1 MNDEFIV
8 TEQDLRKGKILLID
22 KPEGWTSF
30 DVVGKIR
37 SVLRKKFDRKNIK
50 VGHGGT
56 LDPLATGLLLIGIG
70 PATKLLQSI
79 QQADKTYEGII
90 RLGAVTPS
98 YDRETPPEDFKPYE
112 HITREQIS
120 EVFARFMGPQLQ
132 LPPVFSAVRKGGKRL
147 YELARKGQTDVPV
160 EPRPVHIHRLEL
172 LDFTPPEVHFR
183 TRVSKGT
190 YIRSLA
196 HDIGQALGCGGY
208 LAGLRRTHI
217 GRFSVDN
224 AIAPDRWM
232 ELNI

>member
-8 TEQDLRKGKILLID
+8 TEQDLRTGKILLID

-37 SVLRKKFDRKNIK
+37 SVLRKKFDRKNFK

-79 QQADKTYEGII
+79 QQADKTYEGTI

-120 EVFARFMGPQLQ
+120 EVFARFTGPQLQ

>member
-1 MNDEFIV
+1 MNNEFIV
-8 TEQDLRKGKILLID
+8 SEQDLRTGKILLID

-98 YDRETPPEDFKPYE
+98 YDRETPPQDFKPSE
-112 HITREQIS
+112 HIGREQILDI
-120 EVFARFMGPQLQ
+120 FARFTGPQMQ
-132 LPPVFSAVRKGGKRL
+132 LPPLYSAVRKGGRRL
-147 YELARKGQTDVPV
+147 YELARKGQTDVRV
-160 EPRPVHIHRLEL
+160 EPRPVHIHTLEL
-172 LDFTPPEVHFR
+172 LDYRPPDVIFR
-183 TRVSKGT
+183 SRVSKGT

-196 HDIGQALGCGGY
+196 HDIGRALGCGGY

-224 AIAPDRWM
+224 AIGPEQWVA
-232 ELNI
+232 LNI